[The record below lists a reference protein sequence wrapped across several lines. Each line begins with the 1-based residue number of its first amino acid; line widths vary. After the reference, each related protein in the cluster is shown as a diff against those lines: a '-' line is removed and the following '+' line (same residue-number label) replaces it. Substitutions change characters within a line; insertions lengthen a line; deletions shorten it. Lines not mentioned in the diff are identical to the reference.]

1 METVKVLYDGN
12 GKKGGTV
19 SGIPADDGVHI
30 SGDKVTLS
38 IQKPIHSDVDSKK
51 VVFLGWTAQAT
62 DQIYSR
68 DDKTPEYISEVM
80 LGDRDITVY
89 AVWGYNEDGDEKEY
103 TVTYDLNDGVPAE
116 NELYGPE
123 TVKNG
128 AVHTVKA
135 APSRGDHIFAG
146 WKDENG
152 EMHQPGEKLTVD
164 ADLNL
169 IAQWRS
175 LNGDNPDAEKPNKPI
190 GPGGSTNS
198 NPPTNHT
205 DGMPGT
211 GDETDVVPWIILMGC
226 SCFAALS
233 ILVVFI
239 LQGKRKK
246 HENR

>member
-1 METVKVLYDGN
+1 M
-12 GKKGGTV
+12 
-19 SGIPADDGVHI
+19 
-30 SGDKVTLS
+30 
-38 IQKPIHSDVDSKK
+38 
-51 VVFLGWTAQAT
+51 
-62 DQIYSR
+62 
-68 DDKTPEYISEVM
+68 
-80 LGDRDITVY
+80 
-89 AVWGYNEDGDEKEY
+89 
-103 TVTYDLNDGVPAE
+103 
-116 NELYGPE
+116 
-123 TVKNG
+123 KNG